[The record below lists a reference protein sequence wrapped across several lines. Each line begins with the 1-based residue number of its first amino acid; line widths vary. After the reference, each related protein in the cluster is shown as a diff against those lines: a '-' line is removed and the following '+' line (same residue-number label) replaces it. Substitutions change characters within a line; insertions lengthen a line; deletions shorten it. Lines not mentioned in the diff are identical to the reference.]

1 MEPDSGSGFMPLS
14 RRRGDLI
21 EDMALKADMACAW
34 LLLAAFLLLGGVH
47 GAR

>member
-1 MEPDSGSGFMPLS
+1 
-14 RRRGDLI
+14 
-21 EDMALKADMACAW
+21 MAPAACVC